1 MKTFSQF
8 LTEART
14 TLASQQARQ
23 MGLQGSGHGDWYDSQ
38 GNLVAKTVK
47 GKLEVFR
54 GRQKSQN
61 TQDTG
66 GGKAT
71 QQQEQPKPK
80 QADAAQI
87 QPEEAP
93 PTSNGVVVV
102 LGRFN
107 PPGKAHE
114 QLLNFGMARATE
126 NQFDFKVYPSRVEDG
141 GSNPLN
147 AKTKLE
153 FMKIMY
159 PKYADYILDNDKV
172 KTVFDAL
179 SLLSQEGYRDVRLVV
194 GAERLGEFQSLVHR
208 NQGQGYEFENIE
220 VMPASMK
227 DPDSD
232 NAGAGSSAA
241 LKIAASENNFD
252 AFASSLP
259 KTMKKEEREGLFTAV
274 TKAMKIGENFEMWR
288 ILPERDYDNLRIQYK
303 TNDLYP
309 IGSLVE
315 NMNTGLSGRVIRRG
329 ANYLICVSENGEMF
343 KSWLY
348 EITIPC
354 VSEEV
359 YEVGTDKYREAL
371 QRMSAGEKV
380 RSFTGVK
387 IKETVPK
394 NINKLRKALNSVK

>member
-54 GRQKSQN
+54 GRNKKSKTEQPAP
-61 TQDTG
+61 QA
-66 GGKAT
+66 KPAT
-71 QQQEQPKPK
+71 QKEPPK
-80 QADAAQI
+80 QEVET
-87 QPEEAP
+87 QPQGEKGG
-93 PTSNGVVVV
+93 SQGRGVVAV

-114 QLLNFGMARATE
+114 QLLNFGLARSTE
-126 NQFDFKVYPSRVEDG
+126 NNFDYRVYPSRVEDG
-141 GSNPLN
+141 ASNPLN
-147 AKTKLE
+147 AKTKIK
-153 FMKIMY
+153 FMTMMY
-159 PKYADYILDNDKV
+159 PKYKDYILDNDDV
-172 KTVFDAL
+172 KTVFDLLA
-179 SLLSQEGYRDVRLVV
+179 LLSQEGYQDVRLVV

-208 NQGQGYEFENIE
+208 NQGQGYEFQNIE
-220 VMPASMK
+220 VIPASMK

-241 LKIAASENNFD
+241 LKMAAAEGNYE

-259 KTMKKEEREGLFTAV
+259 QTMKNPDREALFSAV
-274 TKAMKIGENFEMWR
+274 SKAMKIGEDFELWK
-288 ILPERDYDNLRIQYK
+288 ILPEKDYENLRIEYK
-303 TNDLYP
+303 NHNLYP

-315 NMNTGLSGRVIRRG
+315 NMNTGISGRVIRRG
-329 ANYLICVSENGEMF
+329 TNYLICVSEDGQMF

-348 EITIPC
+348 EISTP
-354 VSEEV
+354 SLTEDV

-387 IKETVPK
+387 IKETMPK
-394 NINKLRKALNSVK
+394 DINKLRKALTSVK